1 MFKDIAIIGDGGM
14 GTVLGML
21 LCEKGLR
28 ARIWGYDRR
37 QLEEMAKDHENKKFL
52 PGYILP
58 EELEFEHDDKRIMSG
73 ADLIVSA
80 VPCQYM
86 RRVWNRLKEHVPGG
100 VPIVSVAKG
109 IENDTLL
116 RPTEILEDVLQL
128 SGAECRLSISK
139 PVGSAGAGQAL
150 SEVEKSKI
158 ENRKSSI
165 SRLAVLSGPT
175 IADELARKLP
185 ATACSASRNESLAKE
200 IQHTL
205 SDSVPWFRVYTNTDV
220 VGVELAGAMKNVIA
234 IAAGIID
241 GAAAGDNAKAA
252 LLTRGLAEIKRLGVK
267 MGARPQTF
275 SGLTGLGDLVTT
287 CISPTGRNRSFG
299 ERIGRGQSVK
309 QAQSATESVVEG
321 IATCKSVIALAER
334 YGVEMPITQAVYKVL
349 FENKPVHKAII
360 DLMKRRLKA
369 E

>member
-1 MFKDIAIIGDGGM
+1 MFKNVAIIGDGGM

-21 LCEKGLR
+21 LANK
-28 ARIWGYDRR
+28 AVATRIWGYDRR
-37 QLEEMAKDHENKKFL
+37 QLEEIAKNRENKKFL
-52 PGYILP
+52 PGYKLP
-58 EELEFEHDDKRIMSG
+58 RELDFEHDDKKAVSG

-86 RRVWNRLKEHVPGG
+86 RQVWNRLKEHVPGG

-116 RPTEILEDVLQL
+116 RPTQILAEILQL
-128 SGAECRLSISK
+128 SIVDYRLPIS
-139 PVGSAGAGQAL
+139 
-150 SEVEKSKI
+150 KSKI
-158 ENRKSSI
+158 KSLSRAKPRDRKSQI
-165 SRLAVLSGPT
+165 DKLAVLSGPT

-185 ATACSASRNESLAKE
+185 ATACSASRDESLAKK
-200 IQHTL
+200 IQHTF
-205 SDSVPWFRVYTNTDV
+205 SDNVPWFRVYTNTDI

-241 GAAAGDNAKAA
+241 GAGAGDNAKAA
-252 LLTRGLAEIKRLGVK
+252 LLTRGLAEITRLGIT

-299 ERIGRGQSVK
+299 ERIGRGQTIE
-309 QAQSATESVVEG
+309 QARSATESVVEG
-321 IATCKSVIALAER
+321 IATCKSVVALAER
-334 YGVEMPITQAVYKVL
+334 HGVEMPITQAVYKVL
-349 FENKPVHKAII
+349 FENKPVRMAIA